1 METNRDYLSYS
12 QYALF
17 KSSPKAYYEKYVLG
31 KEQFGTKYQNFG
43 KKLME
48 DLEFGQNDMSIPK
61 PLRDLAKER
70 VLEHE
75 ITIKKDNLEKDL
87 FGIVDVV
94 GSDFE
99 HFWEIKTGKHP
110 WSESDVAKNE
120 QMLFYALMIGLKYNT
135 TPTAT
140 LVWAETRD
148 DEEGNVVIFTGNTKV
163 FERIFTTEELSD
175 FYLEIEKTIKEM
187 SEYEH
192 SILEVEN
199 DKDARLLYLITE
211 KKRIDE
217 ELDLLKAEI
226 MLELSEFQNKYA
238 SSENFNITLAS
249 RKSYTYSTGLTDS
262 IKQTASDFKLLK
274 TKEEKNGTA
283 VQKATQYLLIKAKK

>member
-31 KEQFGTKYQNFG
+31 KKQFGTKYQNFG

-70 VLEHE
+70 VLEYE

-94 GSDFE
+94 GNDFK

-110 WSESDVAKNE
+110 WSKSDVAKNE
-120 QMLFYALMIGLKYNT
+120 QMLFYALMILLKYNI

-148 DEEGNVVIFTGNTKV
+148 DEEGNDVIF
-163 FERIFTTEELSD
+163 
-175 FYLEIEKTIKEM
+175 
-187 SEYEH
+187 
-192 SILEVEN
+192 
-199 DKDARLLYLITE
+199 
-211 KKRIDE
+211 
-217 ELDLLKAEI
+217 
-226 MLELSEFQNKYA
+226 
-238 SSENFNITLAS
+238 
-249 RKSYTYSTGLTDS
+249 
-262 IKQTASDFKLLK
+262 
-274 TKEEKNGTA
+274 
-283 VQKATQYLLIKAKK
+283 